1 MGAHQFDLD
10 TRIERIGEGR
20 FDTEISRRWWVGR
33 GPNGGFVAALF
44 MRAVESTAGS
54 GRAPR
59 SLTIHFPRAPVPG
72 PAQLTVTI
80 EREGSRATFLTAR
93 LDQAGE
99 IQATAQV
106 VLSESWEADGFSELE
121 MPAVDPPQE
130 LYEPDPAEVDGM
142 PAMMQNY
149 SVSPALGATAF
160 SGGEPRT
167 GVWIRAREP
176 RLLDPPLAAAI
187 LDAWFPAPFVR
198 LARPALA
205 PTIDY
210 TVHFRTPL
218 PPPAAEPADAYLAVF
233 SSGLAR
239 HGFVEEDGQL
249 WSHDGVLLAQSR
261 QLALLLDQA
270 K

>member
-10 TRIERIGEGR
+10 TRIEPIGEGR
-20 FDTEISRRWWVGR
+20 FGVEISERWWVGR

-44 MRAVESTAGS
+44 VRAAQATVGPE
-54 GRAPR
+54 RAPR
-59 SLTIHFPRAPVPG
+59 SLTIHFPRAPKAG
-72 PAQLTVTI
+72 PAELQVTV
-80 EREGSRATFLTAR
+80 EREGGRATFLTTR
-93 LDQAGE
+93 LEQAGE
-99 IQATAQV
+99 VQATAQA
-106 VLSESWEADGFSELE
+106 VLSDNWEAEGFSELE
-121 MPAVDPPQE
+121 APSVDPPQE
-130 LYEPDPAEVDGM
+130 LYSPDPAEVNGM

-149 SVSPALGATAF
+149 SVRPALGDAAF

-176 RLLDPPLAAAI
+176 RLLDAPLAAAI

-218 PPPAAEPADAYLAVF
+218 PPAAAEPADAYLAVF

-239 HGFVEEDGQL
+239 HGFVEEDGEL
-249 WSHDGVLLAQSR
+249 WSPDGVLLAHSR
-261 QLALLLDQA
+261 QLALLLDQP